1 MALPTVCQRRKAL
14 ALFRKTSPLKGCTV
28 PQIVPLAAAL
38 GVAPPQRS
46 SAELQ
51 HLGCALA
58 VFVPFAPAATLLGW
72 ACGVS
77 VSLRAV
83 WEWVQAAGQRA
94 MAQLHAQLQ
103 AVAAGDL
110 PTAEPLAA
118 ELAALPLA
126 LGADGVMVPLRP
138 AGGDPRGKTAWRE
151 GTVGVL
157 ARLGRHRTR
166 TGEVV
171 VRLYHRRVVA
181 VLGGIEALQ
190 QRLELAALRQGLQA
204 APQVVWLSEGARG

>member
-1 MALPTVCQRRKAL
+1 VALPTVCQRRKAL

-138 AGGDPRGKTAWRE
+138 AGGQSG
-151 GTVGVL
+151 
-157 ARLGRHRTR
+157 RLGPLGPPSHPD
-166 TGEVV
+166 
-171 VRLYHRRVVA
+171 RRGGRPA
-181 VLGGIEALQ
+181 VSPPGGGRLGGDRGPPATSGTC
-190 QRLELAALRQGLQA
+190 RVAPGPPGRAPGGLAQ
-204 APQVVWLSEGARG
+204 